1 VIHSAERFPI
11 LGISKAEHLVAK
23 EEIGMIGGLA
33 DHIHSQLL
41 YEESFRLG
49 PVADTDV
56 DVVEPEE
63 TKFSWCRTARHGRP
77 TTVPRYIRS
86 GSCPGRA
93 ERGGCV
99 HGIRGRDGL
108 SAQDSS
114 IGARMGELS
123 DAEDHLYRTVA
134 RLAERGPFVE
144 VMAQAAAGLS
154 IHYDGHETTFQAPAR
169 LRGAVFRAWCR
180 TGWTETSVSGLDPG
194 SLRFA
199 ESALERVLS
208 HRPAHDAP
216 PGESSTERIDKETP
230 MHRPMQELDEEY
242 LRNLAR
248 DAFGWTTGI
257 PDIHETQVQISWR
270 IDHRLYLNSTGA
282 RCNQRICRVRAAIL
296 PVAMEG
302 GHAES
307 DRYIHGGV
315 GGSKLLNSVN
325 PENARRAANRA
336 RALLHAKSPPAG
348 RLTVLMAPSVT
359 GYFAHESFG
368 HGAEADQFVRNRS
381 YLRPLLG
388 QVVGPEILTIVDNGA
403 YPGAWSEIYCDDEG
417 HPAQRTVLVDR
428 GRFTGALH
436 DRDTAAALGAL
447 PTGNARRSDF
457 LSRSLVRMTN
467 TYVEPGDSS
476 FEELVKEA
484 RNGVLLESGAAGIED
499 PQGGQI
505 QLKAR
510 MGHLI
515 ENGEVTDIVSSM
527 ALSGHV
533 LEFLKSIRGVSGKK
547 DFELDTGSCAKGRAD
562 FLPNAAG
569 GPYLLGTAVVGR
581 A

>member
-1 VIHSAERFPI
+1 
-11 LGISKAEHLVAK
+11 
-23 EEIGMIGGLA
+23 
-33 DHIHSQLL
+33 
-41 YEESFRLG
+41 
-49 PVADTDV
+49 
-56 DVVEPEE
+56 
-63 TKFSWCRTARHGRP
+63 
-77 TTVPRYIRS
+77 
-86 GSCPGRA
+86 
-93 ERGGCV
+93 
-99 HGIRGRDGL
+99 
-108 SAQDSS
+108 
-114 IGARMGELS
+114 MGELS

-144 VMAQAAAGLS
+144 VMAQSAAGLS
-154 IHYDGHETTFQAPAR
+154 IHYDGHETSFQSPAR
-169 LRGAVFRAWCR
+169 LRGAIFRAWCR
-180 TGWTETSVSGLDPG
+180 TGWTEASVSGLDPP

-199 ESALERVLS
+199 EGALERVLT
-208 HRPAHDAP
+208 HRPAHDNP
-216 PGESSTERIDKETP
+216 PGISSTTRLEKATP
-230 MHRPMQELDEEY
+230 LRRPMQELDEEY
-242 LRNLAR
+242 LRNLALE
-248 DAFGWTTGI
+248 AFSWTTET
-257 PDIHETQVQISWR
+257 PDIHETRVQIGWR
-270 IDHRLYLNSTGA
+270 VEGRLYLNSAGA
-282 RCNQRICRVRAAIL
+282 RCKQEICRVRAAIL
-296 PVAMEG
+296 PVAMENG
-302 GHAES
+302 RVES

-315 GGSKLLNSVN
+315 GGSDILDGAT
-325 PENARRAANRA
+325 PEKAQKAAERA
-336 RALLHAKSPPAG
+336 RALLHAKAPPAG
-348 RLTVLMAPSVT
+348 KLAILLAPSVT

-381 YLRPLLG
+381 YLKPILG
-388 QVVGPEILTIVDNGA
+388 KMVGPEVLTIVDNGA

-417 HPAQRTVLVDR
+417 QPAQRTVLVDH

-476 FEELVKEA
+476 YEELVKEA

-527 ALSGHV
+527 ALSGRV
-533 LEFLKSIRGVSGKK
+533 LEFLASIRGVSGRE
-547 DFELDTGSCAKGRAD
+547 DFALDTGSCAKGKTD

-569 GPYLLGTAVVGR
+569 GPYLLAAAVVGR